1 MNKKRL
7 EDLNDIKWHLHTGR
21 MDIAAILEDEAKL
34 HAGKVPRELAIAYRH
49 LDESLKALN
58 IILKNAVP
66 DDEVGVV
73 AAKEAFNNE
82 LNSGTDSRAAR
93 PLPKC

>member
-21 MDIAAILEDEAKL
+21 MDIAAILEDEAEL
-34 HAGKVPRELAIAYRH
+34 HGGKVPRELAVAWRH

-58 IILKNAVP
+58 FFLKNATS
-66 DDEVGVV
+66 DEEAGVV
-73 AAKEAFNNE
+73 ATKDAFNNE
-82 LNSGTDSRAAR
+82 LNSGTDS
-93 PLPKC
+93 